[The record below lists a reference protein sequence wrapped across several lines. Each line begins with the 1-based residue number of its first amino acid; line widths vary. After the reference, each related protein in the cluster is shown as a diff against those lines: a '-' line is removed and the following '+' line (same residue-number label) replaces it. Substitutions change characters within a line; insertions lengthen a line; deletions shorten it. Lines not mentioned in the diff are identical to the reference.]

1 MKANQIYLALL
12 ALNLLLLFLKS
23 DYLKN
28 IISFKVFQI
37 ILISIFSF
45 QFFVFVISDYLDN
58 NLYLFHI
65 YNPIEFALYSLFF
78 SEIITSKSVKKLI
91 LIFIPFFLLISFL
104 LGAYVQKLDVN
115 SSYVVAIESI
125 ILIIYSLIFLRQI
138 FIYEIE
144 EKVVNNSLFWFAIG
158 ILVYFV
164 GTLFIDGFLDLLMKE
179 NLFKARKYYKYGFI
193 FKYLQSIMFII
204 GIFVIKSCRISK
216 VNWSE

>member
-45 QFFVFVISDYLDN
+45 QFFVLVISDYLDN

-115 SSYVVAIESI
+115 NSYVVAIESI

-144 EKVVNNSLFWFAIG
+144 EKVVNNSF
-158 ILVYFV
+158 ILVCNWY
-164 GTLFIDGFLDLLMKE
+164 LCFLRRSS
-179 NLFKARKYYKYGFI
+179 FY
-193 FKYLQSIMFII
+193 
-204 GIFVIKSCRISK
+204 
-216 VNWSE
+216 